1 MRSRGERA
9 FRIGKRPGR
18 GPRGGQAVEEA
29 LRGEKLCYGVG
40 GSGCAEGGVKYPA
53 GEDRD
58 HPHVS
63 VLGQSSMGGWGHQ
76 GSWAP
81 FLEASFQRG
90 PGFCRDSLK
99 PKPCYSPDME
109 FCKKKNQT
117 NRSQQ
122 KHSQCRERVSS
133 RRGSACVLAGWRAQ
147 ALQTHAQVRTLV
159 HEGARVHTCA

>member
-40 GSGCAEGGVKYPA
+40 VGGSGCAEGGVKYPA

-63 VLGQSSMGGWGHQ
+63 VLGALRVDGGIRAAGPPSWRPASSGG
-76 GSWAP
+76 
-81 FLEASFQRG
+81 L
-90 PGFCRDSLK
+90 
-99 PKPCYSPDME
+99 
-109 FCKKKNQT
+109 
-117 NRSQQ
+117 
-122 KHSQCRERVSS
+122 
-133 RRGSACVLAGWRAQ
+133 GSAETA
-147 ALQTHAQVRTLV
+147 
-159 HEGARVHTCA
+159 